1 MIAPCPGCRA
11 TMVFFDA
18 GDMYTYPHW
27 NAAQHHRASPVHPWA
42 SRRVACGWTGPA
54 PVRGALLHED
64 RGRGLNAARRDRA
77 QEDDAPR
84 PWWQRD

>member
-1 MIAPCPGCRA
+1 
-11 TMVFFDA
+11 MVFFDT
-18 GDMYTYPHW
+18 GGMYTYPHW
-27 NAAQHHRASPVHPWA
+27 NAALHHRASPVHPWA
-42 SRRVACGWTGPA
+42 SRCVACGWTGPA

-64 RGRGLNAARRDRA
+64 RGRGLNAARRERA